1 MDLSTSYLGL
11 KLKNPFVIGASPFCD
26 NLSLCQRLCD
36 AGASALVMHSFF
48 EEQLLAET
56 NAPFAIAEDEADDG
70 AGESLPNY
78 ADYHLN
84 PEHYVRQLK
93 RLRDLV
99 EVPVI
104 ASLNGRR
111 LGGWVSYAQRMED
124 AGASALELNLY
135 QLAADPAVPGDEIE
149 ADMLQVV
156 RTVSASVKIPVAVK
170 LTPFHSSLPHFAAR
184 LSENGAAGITLFN
197 RIHQSDIDLVK
208 MQKVTHLRLSEPSDL
223 LLRLRWL
230 SILSPDF
237 PGALACSGGVH
248 HAADAAK
255 ALLMG
260 ADVVQVVSAV
270 LKHGP
275 ERLAELIAGLEAW
288 MESAGVAGIDDFRGR
303 MSHRHAHD
311 AGGLERADYI
321 RVLQTWK
328 V

>member
-11 KLKNPFVIGASPFCD
+11 KLKNPFIIGASPYCD
-26 NLSLCQRLCD
+26 NLSLSQRLCE

-48 EEQLLAET
+48 EEQLMAET
-56 NAPFAIAEDEADDG
+56 NAPFVTEENISGDEAAKG
-70 AGESLPNY
+70 LPNY
-78 ADYHLN
+78 SDYHLN
-84 PEHYVRQLK
+84 PEHYIRQLK
-93 RLRDLV
+93 RLTQLV
-99 EVPVI
+99 DVPII
-104 ASLNGRR
+104 ASLNGRK
-111 LGGWVSYAQRMED
+111 LGGWVDYAQRMED
-124 AGASALELNLY
+124 AGAAAIELNLY
-135 QLAADPAVPGDEIE
+135 QLTADPAIPGDEIE

-156 RTVSASVKIPVAVK
+156 RTVAASVQIPVTVK
-170 LTPFHSSLPHFAAR
+170 FTPFHSALPHFAAR

-208 MQKVTHLRLSEPSDL
+208 MEKVTQLRLSEPSDL

-237 PGALACSGGVH
+237 PGSLACSGGVH

-255 ALLMG
+255 ALLVG
-260 ADVVQVVSAV
+260 ADIVQVVSAV

-288 MESAGVAGIDDFRGR
+288 MESAGYKRIADFRGR
-303 MSHRHAHD
+303 LSHRGSTD
-311 AGGLERADYI
+311 AGSLERADYI
-321 RVLQTWK
+321 SVLQTWK